1 MVDEPVCLSLESM
14 HPRVCSDDM
23 NKGGHTKKRKCK
35 AIHLAAL
42 EIGCI
47 SIYIH
52 IDINLDL
59 YLCIM

>member
-1 MVDEPVCLSLESM
+1 M

-35 AIHLAAL
+35 AVHLAAL